1 MLLDGSSVSQAVCS
15 GAVVG
20 ICVNMTCMR
29 MGDTCTCML
38 CSASFLLSEALH
50 SKHVHV
56 FIIYSKCD
64 ITFPHTSSMNVLYW
78 LEWARGMVGSL
89 AAISG
94 RDWVGLN
101 QQMERIIKTIVLY

>member
-1 MLLDGSSVSQAVCS
+1 
-15 GAVVG
+15 
-20 ICVNMTCMR
+20 
-29 MGDTCTCML
+29 ML

-56 FIIYSKCD
+56 FIIYSNCD

-78 LEWARGMVGSL
+78 LEWAGGMVGSL